1 MSYREGDGL
10 TELSLRFCGHW
21 FEGVGCWSRQWE
33 YDVENPTRLAVV
45 LYDND
50 LLYEGCLARVQSSL
64 EGFRDLSFHLNLLH
78 FNGQRM
84 TYKLTTLVQI
94 FDPGKRKMRTSELA
108 PNQIYW
114 QAKMRFLYYLPGGN
128 IMYYLPGGK
137 FQSWAPQSGRRG
149 HRRDERTVSWSGNTI
164 MTMQFHWNALT
175 INGLVFVKLSWGC
188 SV

>member
-1 MSYREGDGL
+1 MIRLVQTKSQHINIGL
-10 TELSLRFCGHW
+10 K
-21 FEGVGCWSRQWE
+21 
-33 YDVENPTRLAVV
+33 PMRLAVV

-108 PNQIYW
+108 PNIEGLTS
-114 QAKMRFLYYLPGGN
+114 AKVKINTKMRFLYYLPGGS

-149 HRRDERTVSWSGNTI
+149 HRRDERTVS
-164 MTMQFHWNALT
+164 
-175 INGLVFVKLSWGC
+175 
-188 SV
+188 